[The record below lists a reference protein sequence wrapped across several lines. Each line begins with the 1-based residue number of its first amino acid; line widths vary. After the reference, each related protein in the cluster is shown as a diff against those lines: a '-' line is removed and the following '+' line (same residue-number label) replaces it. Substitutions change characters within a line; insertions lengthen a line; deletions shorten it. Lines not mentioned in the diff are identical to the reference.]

1 MHIHIHTLKYIQ
13 SHIHIHITNVECFI
27 VCYLIGDMDIQALF
41 AAVTH
46 TTLDVY
52 ENNQDGYII
61 VSINHVIVF
70 ESSYTI
76 K

>member
-1 MHIHIHTLKYIQ
+1 M
-13 SHIHIHITNVECFI
+13 SNVFI

-41 AAVTH
+41 SAVTH

-70 ESSYTI
+70 ESSYII